1 MASNIPRRRQPQAQ
15 STTITPKS
23 SKVQKQP
30 PKGGSTLAER
40 AADSFAGALS
50 RRKSAVQNKRLRR
63 QTIGYSIPKTPSRVL
78 KRQSITPT
86 AIPIRVSQQIK
97 GQRTILMTST
107 TTPHRELCSKSS
119 GHQRNLRP
127 RRRSSMPKVSA
138 DSSEFNPF
146 PTATQLSHTDS
157 EADITSSDPF
167 DPDMG

>member
-15 STTITPKS
+15 STTIMPKS

-63 QTIGYSIPKTPSRVL
+63 QTIGYSGPKTPVTPSRVL
-78 KRQSITPT
+78 KRQSITST
-86 AIPIRVSQQIK
+86 AIPIRVSQQNK
-97 GQRTILMTST
+97 GQKTILMTST
-107 TTPHRELCSKSS
+107 TKPHRELCSKSS

-127 RRRSSMPKVSA
+127 RRRSSGA

-146 PTATQLSHTDS
+146 LH
-157 EADITSSDPF
+157 SDVTKPRRF
-167 DPDMG
+167 RGRYHKQ

>member
-1 MASNIPRRRQPQAQ
+1 MASNIQ

-40 AADSFAGALS
+40 AADSMAGALS

-63 QTIGYSIPKTPSRVL
+63 QTIGYSSLKTPVTPSRVL
-78 KRQSITPT
+78 KRQSITP
-86 AIPIRVSQQIK
+86 IPIRVSQQNK
-97 GQRTILMTST
+97 GQRTTGNTILITST
-107 TTPHRELCSKSS
+107 TTSHRELCSKSS

-127 RRRSSMPKVSA
+127 RRRSSIPKVSA

-146 PTATQLSHTDS
+146 PTVT
-157 EADITSSDPF
+157 
-167 DPDMG
+167 

>member
-1 MASNIPRRRQPQAQ
+1 MASNIQ

-30 PKGGSTLAER
+30 SKGGSTLAER
-40 AADSFAGALS
+40 AADSMAGALS

-63 QTIGYSIPKTPSRVL
+63 QTIGYSSLKTPVTPSRVL
-78 KRQSITPT
+78 KRQSITP
-86 AIPIRVSQQIK
+86 IPIRVSQQNK

-127 RRRSSMPKVSA
+127 RRCSSSA

-146 PTATQLSHTDS
+146 PH
-157 EADITSSDPF
+157 SDVTKPRRF
-167 DPDMG
+167 RGRYHKQ

>member
-1 MASNIPRRRQPQAQ
+1 MASNIPTRQQPQAQ

-30 PKGGSTLAER
+30 SKGGSTLAER

-63 QTIGYSIPKTPSRVL
+63 QTIGYSIPKTPVTPSRVL

-86 AIPIRVSQQIK
+86 AIPIRVSQQNK
-97 GQRTILMTST
+97 GQRTPGNTILITST
-107 TTPHRELCSKSS
+107 TTSHRGVCSKSS

-127 RRRSSMPKVSA
+127 RRRSSMPKVSP

-146 PTATQLSHTDS
+146 PHSDATKPHRFRGRYHKQ
-157 EADITSSDPF
+157 
-167 DPDMG
+167 